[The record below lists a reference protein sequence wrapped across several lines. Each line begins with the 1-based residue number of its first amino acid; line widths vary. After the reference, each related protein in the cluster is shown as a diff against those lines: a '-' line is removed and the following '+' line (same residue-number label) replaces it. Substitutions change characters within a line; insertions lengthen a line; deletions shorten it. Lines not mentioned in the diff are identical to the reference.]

1 MAFRTIIVKSRC
13 KMEYSLNYLI
23 IKKENDVTRVLM
35 EEIKTLVI
43 ESNQC
48 VLTSALISQCIIN
61 KVKLIFVDTKHNPI
75 GETVPYENN
84 FYSYRKIKEQID
96 WIVDNK
102 NKLWQLIIRQKI
114 INQAK
119 VLAVKGLNESYTKL
133 VDYSIN
139 VDIGDTTNREGHA
152 AKVYF
157 NALFGKDFN
166 RDLDNFEN
174 KVLNYG
180 YSILLSCINRE
191 IKILGYLTE
200 IGIHHIGE
208 SNSFNLSCDFIEPLR
223 PMVDLLL
230 IRNVATEDDFK
241 KHCVNLL
248 SYMVKYNGQQILLDN
263 AIRLYVEDLIAYLK
277 SGDES
282 KIRFI
287 EYEF

>member
-48 VLTSALISQCIIN
+48 VLTSALISQCITN

-96 WIVDNK
+96 WTMDNK
-102 NKLWQLIIRQKI
+102 NKLWQLIIKQKI